1 MKRVCAKWM
10 RIVTFMILTGVCGAV
25 RASAPGWEF
34 TGTQAV
40 ELTTDENVSACAD
53 VHAANGYIYVTVVR
67 PVPVKVFTILGQIV
81 SQKKLQPG
89 TSRLRVGVRGLYIV
103 RVDNITRRVTV

>member
-10 RIVTFMILTGVCGAV
+10 RIAAFVIVMGACGAV

-34 TGTQAV
+34 IGTQSV
-40 ELTTDENVSACAD
+40 ELTADENVSACAD
-53 VHAANGYIYVTVVR
+53 VHAINGCIYITVVR
-67 PVPVKVFTILGQIV
+67 PVTVKVFTILGQIV